1 MSTQAELAPL
11 LAPIVDL
18 FVQRVKALWTDLEGQ
33 PECTLA
39 EMEGRV
45 QTLGREVL
53 GPLLSALM
61 AGRDAPAVE
70 AGECGCG
77 QPLQAKGRQSR
88 SQETLVGTARW
99 TRAYYYCPRCRQG
112 HYPLDEQL
120 QVAPGAFSERVQEGM
135 AQVGASLPFAQAARV
150 CGTLLGVEPS
160 AKSMERVTERR
171 GTQVGVARQAEEAR
185 ALAGE
190 ALPGP
195 QGQAAPAGREAPS
208 PRWAVGLDGVKVH
221 FRDGWHEV
229 ATGVVYQVGPEG
241 RAEAQ
246 SYLARTGG
254 LGAAGQ
260 GLYAE
265 ALRRGVDPAVE
276 RMGCLADGAPGN
288 WRQLETH
295 FPRRMEIL
303 DWFHALEHL
312 WGVGRALYG
321 EGSEATR
328 EWVRAREGELWA
340 GRPEAVREA
349 LHEASGQTPGGEV
362 AAQQVGYFTTNAE
375 RMRYAR
381 FRAEGWPI
389 GSGPVE
395 GACKSVVGVRLK
407 GPGMSWSTAGAQAVL
422 NLRAELLSN
431 RWDQGWALSRPPK
444 S

>member
-120 QVAPGAFSERVQEGM
+120 QVAPGAFSEGVQEGM

-295 FPRRMEIL
+295 FPRRMEIAA
-303 DWFHALEHL
+303 FHAD
-312 WGVGRALYG
+312 WTGSMPWSTSGVWAGHCTARGARRR
-321 EGSEATR
+321 GSGCG
-328 EWVRAREGELWA
+328 RARESCGRDGRKPCARRCMRPAARRRGARWRPSRWVTSPPTPSACAMPASGPRA
-340 GRPEAVREA
+340 GRLAAGRWREPA
-349 LHEASGQTPGGEV
+349 RAWWGSDSRGQ
-362 AAQQVGYFTTNAE
+362 A
-375 RMRYAR
+375 
-381 FRAEGWPI
+381 
-389 GSGPVE
+389 
-395 GACKSVVGVRLK
+395 
-407 GPGMSWSTAGAQAVL
+407 
-422 NLRAELLSN
+422 
-431 RWDQGWALSRPPK
+431 
-444 S
+444 